1 MMGDFCH
8 GCLRPLPP
16 GQHCDCPAV
25 RAAWPAALAHF
36 WSEVADG
43 RSVAISVVS
52 DLPPGSEFTLA
63 TQKPSPLSARK
74 PHRLTLRISGGG
86 RCMRR
91 LGDSAR
97 ETVIIVWLLP
107 HYGTSGEEERDQNHK
122 ARRDPGDTNQRE
134 QHRWPFAG

>member
-16 GQHCDCPAV
+16 GQHCTCPAV
-25 RAAWPAALAHF
+25 RAAWPAALAHS

-63 TQKPSPLSARK
+63 TQKPSPLSARTQAEDAIAAVLEH
-74 PHRLTLRISGGG
+74 PEPFLALLYSQLRLRGWTDER
-86 RCMRR
+86 
-91 LGDSAR
+91 AR
-97 ETVIIVWLLP
+97 AALK
-107 HYGTSGEEERDQNHK
+107 K
-122 ARRDPGDTNQRE
+122 AG
-134 QHRWPFAG
+134 WVL

>member
-16 GQHCDCPAV
+16 GQHCNCPAV

-63 TQKPSPLSARK
+63 TQKPSPLSARTQAEDAIAAVLE
-74 PHRLTLRISGGG
+74 HRELIDRHWRSQP
-86 RCMRR
+86 
-91 LGDSAR
+91 A
-97 ETVIIVWLLP
+97 
-107 HYGTSGEEERDQNHK
+107 HK
-122 ARRDPGDTNQRE
+122 LARRGPRPDWWEGDCTSV
-134 QHRWPFAG
+134 